1 MNAQQLKTWETEI
14 EYLQEKIGTLMAE
27 RTFLESQM
35 RKLAGIIRVQEE
47 DIADL
52 RSVNQDLKFQLT
64 QKHEQLNLK
73 NEIDNINDGRC

>member
-1 MNAQQLKTWETEI
+1 MNQDEMIELLKAEKVFLTSQL
-14 EYLQEKIGTLMAE
+14 
-27 RTFLESQM
+27 
-35 RKLAGIIRVQEE
+35 RKLSGIIRQQEE

-73 NEIDNINDGRC
+73 NEIDQIDDGRC

>member
-1 MNAQQLKTWETEI
+1 MNEDIIK
-14 EYLQEKIGTLMAE
+14 TLMAE
-27 RTFLESQM
+27 RTFLESQL
-35 RKLAGIIRVQEE
+35 RKLAGIIHIQEE

-73 NEIDNINDGRC
+73 NEIDQIDDGRC